1 MVARRAEE
9 VFLEMAW
16 EVGLLALLS
25 TLIYPGIIFLVV
37 IALFYKWVDRR
48 FYAKL
53 QNRYGPIYT
62 GPRGILQPVADLIK
76 LLAKEDIEPS
86 AVDKQIFRAVP
97 VLILTM
103 PLTALFMIPI
113 TGTWALASFEG
124 DLIFI
129 IFLMTLI
136 AILAFLGGWSSTNIF
151 STLGGMR
158 AALQALGYEV
168 PMAVS
173 FMGPAILAGSLSV
186 SKIVQWQASHGL
198 WAIILN
204 PLGFVIVMVAFLA
217 ELERIPFDIPE
228 AETEIVA
235 GWQTEFS
242 GRKLALIRLA
252 LDLELVLASGLVT
265 ALFLGG
271 PTGPIPII
279 PGIAWFMIKTLVLVL
294 IFSNLRALFARFRI
308 DQMVSGSWKFLVP
321 LSILQIVMLELLLGW
336 LSF

>member
-1 MVARRAEE
+1 
-9 VFLEMAW
+9 
-16 EVGLLALLS
+16 
-25 TLIYPGIIFLVV
+25 V
-37 IALFYKWVDRR
+37 I
-48 FYAKL
+48 
-53 QNRYGPIYT
+53 
-62 GPRGILQPVADLIK
+62 
-76 LLAKEDIEPS
+76 
-86 AVDKQIFRAVP
+86 
-97 VLILTM
+97 
-103 PLTALFMIPI
+103 
-113 TGTWALASFEG
+113 
-124 DLIFI
+124 
-129 IFLMTLI
+129 
-136 AILAFLGGWSSTNIF
+136 
-151 STLGGMR
+151 
-158 AALQALGYEV
+158 
-168 PMAVS
+168 
-173 FMGPAILAGSLSV
+173 
-186 SKIVQWQASHGL
+186 
-198 WAIILN
+198 
-204 PLGFVIVMVAFLA
+204 VAFLA

-308 DQMVSGSWKFLVP
+308 DQMVSGSWKYLVP